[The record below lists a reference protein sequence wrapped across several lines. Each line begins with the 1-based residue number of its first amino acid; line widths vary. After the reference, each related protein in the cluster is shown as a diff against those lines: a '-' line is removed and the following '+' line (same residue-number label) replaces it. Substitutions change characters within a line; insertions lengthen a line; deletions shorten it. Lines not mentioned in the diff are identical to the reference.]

1 MVAQRRIA
9 SDAGAF
15 AYSFRGIIDMVEC
28 GISVSFVRCACVDV
42 FVRITCECGNMFGIK
57 ITAEYDVCGGIIT
70 PGLFDLLREH
80 LQPLRIPIRSVVVR
94 HPLRVRARGE
104 YFGACGAVGEQCPNG
119 GARPPFLFPQR
130 SVTHARERGV
140 WVGGGVGKGERHC
153 VFQREYI
160 LAVDTYR
167 HFAKAAEHC
176 RVTQPTLSMMIQ
188 KLEDE
193 LGVKLFDRNTQPVS
207 PTPAGRKVI
216 DQARVVLYQTSLIK
230 EIVNEEEQSLKGTFR
245 LAVLPT
251 IAPYL
256 LPRFF
261 QQLSEKHPDLDI
273 RIREMQTAP
282 TLKALIDGKIDA
294 AIIANQPT
302 ENLLQGETLY
312 YEQFYAYIA
321 RNENLFKKN
330 LVRSSDVSGE
340 RLWLLDEGHCFR
352 DQLMRFCQMEKVK
365 LRQAA
370 YQLGSLET
378 FMRMVEGGNGITFIP
393 ELAIYQLSDQ
403 QKELVRPFAIPR
415 PAREIVWVTRKDF
428 IRHTIANLLIR
439 NIKEHIPKKMLSLQ
453 AGLKVV

>member
-1 MVAQRRIA
+1 MNIQQ
-9 SDAGAF
+9 
-15 AYSFRGIIDMVEC
+15 
-28 GISVSFVRCACVDV
+28 
-42 FVRITCECGNMFGIK
+42 
-57 ITAEYDVCGGIIT
+57 
-70 PGLFDLLREH
+70 L
-80 LQPLRIPIRSVVVR
+80 
-94 HPLRVRARGE
+94 
-104 YFGACGAVGEQCPNG
+104 
-119 GARPPFLFPQR
+119 
-130 SVTHARERGV
+130 
-140 WVGGGVGKGERHC
+140 
-153 VFQREYI
+153 EYI

-273 RIREMQTAP
+273 RIKEMQTAP

-321 RNENLFKKN
+321 CNENLFKKN

-428 IRHTIANLLIR
+428 IRHTIANLQSLAYAESHGVHAVLTDGRNEARVISGHIR
-439 NIKEHIPKKMLSLQ
+439 IPKKPGFYLSVFAYGGECRGVSEIGVRYPLRD
-453 AGLKVV
+453 AVLSVNFPLGVSNEIVDDCAEIEVREGRLLVILSGKEREEAEA

>member
-1 MVAQRRIA
+1 MNIQQ
-9 SDAGAF
+9 
-15 AYSFRGIIDMVEC
+15 
-28 GISVSFVRCACVDV
+28 
-42 FVRITCECGNMFGIK
+42 
-57 ITAEYDVCGGIIT
+57 
-70 PGLFDLLREH
+70 L
-80 LQPLRIPIRSVVVR
+80 
-94 HPLRVRARGE
+94 
-104 YFGACGAVGEQCPNG
+104 
-119 GARPPFLFPQR
+119 
-130 SVTHARERGV
+130 
-140 WVGGGVGKGERHC
+140 
-153 VFQREYI
+153 EYI

-273 RIREMQTAP
+273 RIKEMQTAP

-321 RNENLFKKN
+321 CNENLFKKN

-439 NIKEHIPKKMLSLQ
+439 NIKEHIPQEMLSLQ